1 MQIKLNYTYDEL
13 TTLLD
18 GLNNAILAVQEI
30 YGALQLGCAVPKVF
44 SEFEKKSFEEI
55 NELVTI
61 RKGALLDLYQHLLQ
75 YEAG

>member
-1 MQIKLNYTYDEL
+1 MEIKLNYTYDEL

-18 GLNNAILAVQEI
+18 GLNNAILAVQEV
-30 YGALQLGCAVPKVF
+30 YNALLLGCSMPKVF
-44 SEFEKKSFEEI
+44 NDFEKMSFEEI
-55 NELVTI
+55 DRFVTI